1 MAGKFISSNSTV
13 RAKVAALQEEK
24 RLVRDVEAKMAEIAA
39 IEKARKKE
47 ASDHRIATKMA
58 RIHGHEPPPPIV
70 STPAEVEVVAPPAI
84 EPEVAPEPAPKKAP
98 AKKAPAKKAA
108 AKKAA
113 AKKVAPKKS
122 PRKKG

>member
-24 RLVRDVEAKMAEIAA
+24 RLVRDVEAKMAEIGA

-58 RIHGHEPPPPIV
+58 QIHGHEPPPPIV
-70 STPAEVEVVAPPAI
+70 SASAEVEVVAPPAV
-84 EPEVAPEPAPKKAP
+84 EPEVAPELAPKKAP

-113 AKKVAPKKS
+113 PKKS

>member
-13 RAKVAALQEEK
+13 RAKVAALQAEK
-24 RLVRDVEAKMAEIAA
+24 RLVRDIEAKMVEHAVAEAA
-39 IEKARKKE
+39 TKKE

-58 RIHGHEPPPPIV
+58 KIHGHEPPPPIV
-70 STPAEVEVVAPPAI
+70 SAPAEVEVVAPPAV

-113 AKKVAPKKS
+113 PKKS